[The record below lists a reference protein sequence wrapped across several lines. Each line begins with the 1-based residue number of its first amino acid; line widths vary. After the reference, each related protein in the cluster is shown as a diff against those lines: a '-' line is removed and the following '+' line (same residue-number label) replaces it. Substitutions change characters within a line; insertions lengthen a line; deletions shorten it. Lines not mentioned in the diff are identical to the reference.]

1 MKHYFFPQM
10 IELQLIGPELTL
22 RMLIEA
28 WCSLQVIELEFKGL
42 DPVARMLFHACHDA
56 RFLTT
61 WMLHPRQPAGTEAQ
75 VATAPVSPEHRLRIS
90 IARETL
96 QTRLLAC
103 MKSRKARGY
112 CMLI

>member
-1 MKHYFFPQM
+1 MARMSSWMKHYFFPQM

-61 WMLHPRQPAGTEAQ
+61 DGCCI
-75 VATAPVSPEHRLRIS
+75 PVNQLVLRHR
-90 IARETL
+90 
-96 QTRLLAC
+96 
-103 MKSRKARGY
+103 
-112 CMLI
+112 